1 MGKRG
6 GEKGI
11 NYMAKVSDH
20 FINLSFYLKYI
31 PKMRLSFNVFT
42 VENFR
47 LIDEKYNFEYE
58 CFCFI

>member
-1 MGKRG
+1 
-6 GEKGI
+6 
-11 NYMAKVSDH
+11 MAKVSDH